1 MRFNSLA
8 HVSKCY
14 VVISIQLC
22 AEKELLV
29 KIHKYF
35 ETWQNVLIKPDI
47 YFKFDWIH
55 QRHKT
60 AA

>member
-1 MRFNSLA
+1 MIPLHS
-8 HVSKCY
+8 
-14 VVISIQLC
+14 
-22 AEKELLV
+22 EKELML

-35 ETWQNVLIKPDI
+35 DTWQTVLIKPDI